1 MASIR
6 QEFRIGV
13 AVERAW
19 AALADFGAVHSRLA
33 PGFVTACRL
42 EDSRTRMVTFASG
55 VVAREIL
62 VDCDPQARRLVY
74 AIVGGRLTQHSASAQ
89 LFAEGEQCCRLV
101 WIADFL
107 PDALA
112 NYFGAQMELGA
123 AAMRA
128 ALERDA
134 ANAAS
139 G

>member
-6 QEFRIGV
+6 KEFSIDV

-19 AALADFGAVHSRLA
+19 AMLADFGAVDRLA

-42 EDSRTRMVTFASG
+42 EDARTRVVTFATG

-62 VDCDPQARRLVY
+62 VDCDPVARRLVY

-89 LFAEGEQCCRLV
+89 LVAEGPRRCRFV

-107 PDALA
+107 PDDLA
-112 NYFGAQMELGA
+112 GYFDAQMALGA

-128 ALERDA
+128 ALEA
-134 ANAAS
+134 GAEK
-139 G
+139 